1 MVREW
6 FSENPPYQGGQQS
19 LGCGGRLWVVPLGH
33 PPAPPS
39 KGESTFSSGVAPLG
53 GIETALAAIL
63 FLFCTSRVS
72 HAQFDPLV
80 GPRQAPQANSAQEL
94 DDYLEI
100 LDSPSDRERVRAVET
115 FAQHHPDSE
124 LLGIAYQY
132 QMLAYRGLNDYD
144 GVVQSGERA
153 LKLHPDNL
161 NTLVVMATTL
171 PNRVAPETV
180 DDPRLAQAEQYA
192 RRVFEGISRMKL
204 PRSVSPQRWQELRLE
219 MEASAHEALG
229 YVATKQGNLPGAI
242 LEFERAVQQNP
253 SPQGSQFY
261 RLGVAYMMAQKNDL
275 AREALN
281 RAVELGPDEIR
292 KLAGAVLQ
300 KLSAGSH

>member
-6 FSENPPYQGGQQS
+6 SSENPPYEGGQQ
-19 LGCGGRLWVVPLGH
+19 LFGCGGCLWVTPLGH

-39 KGESTFSSGVAPLG
+39 KGESTFSSGVAPLS

-63 FLFCTSRVS
+63 LLFCTSRVL
-72 HAQFDPLV
+72 HAQFDALV
-80 GPRQAPQANSAQEL
+80 GPRQVPQAHSAQEL

-100 LDSPSDRERVRAVET
+100 LEAPSDRERVQLVEA
-115 FAQHHPDSE
+115 FAQHHADSE

-161 NTLVVMATTL
+161 NTLVVLANAL

-242 LEFERAVQQNP
+242 LEFESAVQQNP

-261 RLGVAYMMAQKNDL
+261 RLGVAYMMAQKNDS
-275 AREALN
+275 ARQALN
-281 RAVELGPDEIR
+281 RAVELGPDEVR
-292 KLAGAVLQ
+292 KLAGVVLQ

>member
-1 MVREW
+1 MK
-6 FSENPPYQGGQQS
+6 NS
-19 LGCGGRLWVVPLGH
+19 LAVL
-33 PPAPPS
+33 
-39 KGESTFSSGVAPLG
+39 
-53 GIETALAAIL
+53 L
-63 FLFCTSRVS
+63 FLFCTPRVCQ
-72 HAQFDPLV
+72 AQFDPLV
-80 GPRQAPQANSAQEL
+80 GPRQAPQAHSAQEL
-94 DDYLEI
+94 DDYMEI

-161 NTLVVMATTL
+161 NTLVVLANAL

-229 YVATKQGNLPGAI
+229 YVATKQGNLRVAI
-242 LEFERAVQQNP
+242 LEFESAVQQNP

-261 RLGVAYMMAQKNDL
+261 RLGVAYMMAQKNDS
-275 AREALN
+275 ARQALN
-281 RAVELGPDEIR
+281 RAVELGPDEVR
-292 KLAGAVLQ
+292 KMANLAMQ
-300 KLSAGSH
+300 KLKTESH